1 MKMITK
7 LSIVIFLIV
16 SLSAFTIVIYR
27 IYEEKKITQFFH
39 NEQDNK
45 ETNFTK
51 LMDLKRQDIEKALN
65 NYTYWDDMVF
75 FVTIGQNE
83 KWAEDNINTMLTDF
97 SINSIWIYNIDSSLI
112 YSVNNFDGN
121 FLEKNL
127 LPKEAFGKLF
137 KQERFCH
144 FYINTPKGLMDING
158 ATIHPTDDPKR
169 KAPFRGYFFVGRL
182 IDKNYIAE
190 LSKLIDG
197 MVELV
202 SVSDM
207 AKSENTQGKKGSV
220 IQFYK
225 MLKGWDSTPLT
236 YLKVTIES
244 NVVSDFSSAL
254 TNASIIFISII
265 LITIII
271 VLTFFFHWINDPLK
285 LISDTLITENP
296 DYISKLQKSKNEF
309 GDIAILITR
318 FFEQK
323 QKQIEYQTIIHAS
336 IDGFMIGDIHGHI
349 LDVNNGYCQVL
360 GYTRDE
366 ILNMNMMDIVANESL
381 KQVAQYFSK
390 LTSVGHTRFE
400 TKHRRYNG
408 SIMDVEVSAAYDK
421 NNSKYYAFIS
431 DITERKQ
438 AEEKLRE
445 NEERYHNI
453 IANAGGVAYQRD
465 WLNETYTFM
474 DEGIINLT
482 GYSSDEMT
490 PNLFIDLIND
500 ENHGVYDKK
509 IIHSEVSHQVG
520 EGIFTLYQGEYYIR
534 TKDGQKKCLA
544 DSALELR
551 DNDNNIIQSM
561 GMLQDI
567 TERKLS
573 EKQLMASEI
582 KYRTLFN
589 SLVDAVSILDMEGR
603 FLEVNDAYVERL
615 GYSSEELLNMNV
627 RDINSSENAE
637 LVLERLKQLK
647 DGRLKFFEAIHIAN
661 DGRRIPVE
669 VGGRGIEYNGIP
681 AVLNIVRDITERK
694 QGEYELRQSDE
705 RYRIIIQ
712 TAMEGFWLADFQGRL
727 LEVNDTYC
735 RMSGYSEQ
743 ELLDM
748 NISDLEVI
756 ESSSD
761 ISAHVQKVITC
772 GEDFFETC
780 HRRKDGSIFDVEV
793 SVQYL
798 PIEEQ
803 RLVAFLRDITERKK
817 GDILQEKL
825 RQTSKME
832 SIGRLAGGVAHDFNN
847 LLTVIQGSASLGIKG
862 LNKNDPLYN
871 RLKMIQEASE
881 RAEDLTRQLLAFS
894 RKQIIEM
901 KVINLNNLI
910 DNFRKMLSRLIGEDI
925 DLQTILSND
934 ISNINADAGQMEQII
949 VNLSVNARDAMP
961 NGGKLTIETA
971 NVELDE
977 AYCQTHADIQ
987 PGKYIMLT
995 LSDNGIG
1002 MDDAIKEH
1010 IFEPFFTTKGVG
1022 EGTGLGLAIVY
1033 GVVKQHNGS
1042 IEFYSELGHGTTF
1055 KIYLPIVED
1064 KVSVQS
1070 KESEKPDLLIGNETI
1085 LVVEDDG
1092 IVREIA
1098 VEFLMYLGYKVLS
1111 AENGGMALIIAEQ
1124 HEGSIQLMLTD
1135 VVMPNINGRQL
1146 AERLQREYPEMKVLY
1161 TSGYT
1166 GDVIAHHDIL
1176 DSGLNFIGKPY
1187 KLQSLAKKIRDVLD
1201 KK

>member
-1 MKMITK
+1 
-7 LSIVIFLIV
+7 
-16 SLSAFTIVIYR
+16 
-27 IYEEKKITQFFH
+27 
-39 NEQDNK
+39 
-45 ETNFTK
+45 
-51 LMDLKRQDIEKALN
+51 LKRQDIEKALN

-75 FVTIGQNE
+75 FVTIEQNE

-97 SINSIWIYNIDSSLI
+97 SINSIWVYNIDSSLI

-121 FLEKNL
+121 FLKKNL
-127 LPKEAFGKLF
+127 LPKEAFSKLF

-244 NVVSDFSSAL
+244 NVVTDFSSAL
-254 TNASIIFISII
+254 TNASIIFISVI

-431 DITERKQ
+431 DITERK
-438 AEEKLRE
+438 
-445 NEERYHNI
+445 
-453 IANAGGVAYQRD
+453 
-465 WLNETYTFM
+465 
-474 DEGIINLT
+474 
-482 GYSSDEMT
+482 
-490 PNLFIDLIND
+490 
-500 ENHGVYDKK
+500 
-509 IIHSEVSHQVG
+509 
-520 EGIFTLYQGEYYIR
+520 
-534 TKDGQKKCLA
+534 
-544 DSALELR
+544 
-551 DNDNNIIQSM
+551 
-561 GMLQDI
+561 
-567 TERKLS
+567 LS

-627 RDINSSENAE
+627 RDINSSENAK
-637 LVLERLKQLK
+637 LLLERLKQLK

-735 RMSGYSEQ
+735 QMSGYSEQ

-1187 KLQSLAKKIRDVLD
+1187 KLQSLAKKSGMY
-1201 KK
+1201 